1 MALRLW
7 ELHGD
12 GRTVTPGAVV
22 RPEERLSWGRTA
34 GIGMQ
39 HVVAMFGATFL
50 VPVLTGFPPATT
62 ILFSGIGTLLFLV
75 ITRNRVPSYLG
86 SSFAFIA
93 PVIAAKAEWRA
104 RGRGRARRPAGSG
117 AVTASR
123 VEVRR
128 GTYHDSVTLMQVS
141 RQAEELPGVEAAA
154 AVAATPVNL
163 ELLARQGFAVDP
175 AGLGPS
181 DLVLCVRAADDAAAD
196 QAMEQVD
203 TLLAGAGRVG
213 AGGGSGAG
221 PDGGPAAAPR
231 SLRAATRRDPDLN
244 LAVLSVP
251 GRHLHYEIAEALQA
265 GLHVF
270 CFSDGLDPATEAAC
284 KKVAA
289 ERGLLLM
296 GPDCGTAILDGVGLG
311 FANAVRR
318 GPVGVV
324 GASGTGIQEVTCL
337 LDAAGV
343 GISHAIGVGGRDL
356 SPEVGGIMTLR
367 ALDLLA
373 ADDATERLV
382 VISKPPDPQVARR
395 VADAAATTGKPVILA
410 FPGMTDPPPL
420 PPGVGF
426 AGSLEAAAAWAT
438 GIPGVGSTTEPH
450 LPADPPA
457 VTPGAIRGLFSGG
470 TLCYEAMAVVAGVVG
485 RVASNIPLRPEWR
498 LADPNRSEGHTFV
511 DFGDDAMTEGR
522 AHPMIDPGLRN
533 ERFRREA
540 ADPETGVVLLDVV
553 LGYGAHPDPAGELA
567 PLVERAL
574 ADRPGGLSVVVSLC
588 GAAGDP
594 QGLDGQAA
602 TLREA
607 GALVTRSSAQAARL
621 ALAAA
626 GRTGV
631 AGTATATA
639 QRKPL
644 PGGLETMSFR
654 PGPGPGG
661 PGAGLRRPG
670 RTRPDLPGSQSGERG

>member
-1 MALRLW
+1 
-7 ELHGD
+7 
-12 GRTVTPGAVV
+12 
-22 RPEERLSWGRTA
+22 
-34 GIGMQ
+34 
-39 HVVAMFGATFL
+39 
-50 VPVLTGFPPATT
+50 
-62 ILFSGIGTLLFLV
+62 
-75 ITRNRVPSYLG
+75 
-86 SSFAFIA
+86 
-93 PVIAAKAEWRA
+93 
-104 RGRGRARRPAGSG
+104 
-117 AVTASR
+117 VTASR

-141 RQAEELPGVEAAA
+141 RQAEQLPGVEAAA

-181 DLVLCVRAADDAAAD
+181 DLVVCVRAADEETAD
-196 QAMEQVD
+196 QAMEQVAA
-203 TLLAGAGRVG
+203 LLAGPSGGTSGG
-213 AGGGSGAG
+213 AGAG
-221 PDGGPAAAPR
+221 PVAPPR
-231 SLRAATRRDPDLN
+231 SLRAAARRHPDLN

-251 GRHLHYEIAEALQA
+251 GRHLHYEITQALQA

-270 CFSDGLDPATEAAC
+270 CFSDGLDPAAEAAC
-284 KKVAA
+284 KRFAA
-289 ERGLLLM
+289 DRGLLLM

-373 ADDATERLV
+373 ADPATERIV
-382 VISKPPDPQVARR
+382 IISKPPDPEVASR
-395 VADAAATTGKPVILA
+395 VAEAAAATGKPAVLA
-410 FPGMTDPPPL
+410 FPGMAAPPPL
-420 PPGVGF
+420 PDGVTF
-426 AGSLEAAAAWAT
+426 AGSLEEGAAWAVQGGVAAGTLKPQPPAGGAPEGTPDPQPPGDGAPT
-438 GIPGVGSTTEPH
+438 GRVAARGEQGERLSTALPEGPDRPSANPPSANPPSAEPPSADPA
-450 LPADPPA
+450 PADPPPA
-457 VTPGAIRGLFSGG
+457 VTPGAIRGLFCGG
-470 TLCYEAMAVVAGVVG
+470 TLCYEAMAVVANVAG

-498 LADPNRSEGHTFV
+498 LADSNRSEGHTFV
-511 DFGDDAMTEGR
+511 DFGDDALTEGR

-567 PLVERAL
+567 PLIERAL
-574 ADRPGGLSVVVSLC
+574 ADRPGRLSVVVSLC

-602 TLREA
+602 ALRAA
-607 GALVTRSSAQAARL
+607 GALVTRSSAGAARL

-626 GRTGV
+626 GLDR
-631 AGTATATA
+631 AATRPAA
-639 QRKPL
+639 PPRRKPL
-644 PGGLETMSFR
+644 PGGLDQMTFR

-661 PGAGLRRPG
+661 PGAGLRPPRPAN
-670 RTRPDLPGSQSGERG
+670 RPDREGGGRP

>member
-1 MALRLW
+1 M
-7 ELHGD
+7 
-12 GRTVTPGAVV
+12 
-22 RPEERLSWGRTA
+22 
-34 GIGMQ
+34 
-39 HVVAMFGATFL
+39 
-50 VPVLTGFPPATT
+50 
-62 ILFSGIGTLLFLV
+62 
-75 ITRNRVPSYLG
+75 
-86 SSFAFIA
+86 
-93 PVIAAKAEWRA
+93 
-104 RGRGRARRPAGSG
+104 
-117 AVTASR
+117 TASR

-181 DLVLCVRAADDAAAD
+181 DLVLCVRAADDDAAG
-196 QAMEQVD
+196 QAMEQVEA
-203 TLLAGAGRVG
+203 LLAGAGRG
-213 AGGGSGAG
+213 GTGGGSG
-221 PDGGPAAAPR
+221 GGPGAAPPP
-231 SLRAATRRDPDLN
+231 SLRAAARRDPDLN

-251 GRHLHYEIAEALQA
+251 GRHLGYEIAEALQA

-284 KKVAA
+284 KRVAA

-296 GPDCGTAILDGVGLG
+296 GPDCGTAIIDGVGLG

-373 ADDATERLV
+373 TDDATERLV
-382 VISKPPDPQVARR
+382 VISKPPDPRVARR
-395 VADAAATTGKPVILA
+395 VADAAAATGKPAVLA
-410 FPGMTDPPPL
+410 FPGLSDPPPL
-420 PPGVGF
+420 PPGVTF
-426 AGSLEAAAAWAT
+426 AGSLEAAATWA
-438 GIPGVGSTTEPH
+438 VGSPAAEGTPEPH
-450 LPADPPA
+450 LPAPSPPEGDGSQAAEMVVPIVHSPPA

-498 LADPNRSEGHTFV
+498 LADLERSEGHTFV

-522 AHPMIDPGLRN
+522 AHPMIDPSLRN

-540 ADPETGVVLLDVV
+540 ADPATGVVLLDVV

-567 PLVERAL
+567 PLIARAR
-574 ADRPGGLSVVVSLC
+574 ADRPGALSVVVSLC

-602 TLREA
+602 TLQAA
-607 GALVTRSSAQAARL
+607 GGLVTRSSAQAARL

-626 GRTGV
+626 GHADRAR
-631 AGTATATA
+631 AGGGGA
-639 QRKPL
+639 RRPL
-644 PGGLETMSFR
+644 PGGLGSLSFR

-661 PGAGLRRPG
+661 PGAGLGRPPN
-670 RTRPDLPGSQSGERG
+670 RPDAPGGERP

>member
-1 MALRLW
+1 
-7 ELHGD
+7 
-12 GRTVTPGAVV
+12 
-22 RPEERLSWGRTA
+22 
-34 GIGMQ
+34 
-39 HVVAMFGATFL
+39 
-50 VPVLTGFPPATT
+50 
-62 ILFSGIGTLLFLV
+62 
-75 ITRNRVPSYLG
+75 
-86 SSFAFIA
+86 
-93 PVIAAKAEWRA
+93 
-104 RGRGRARRPAGSG
+104 
-117 AVTASR
+117 VTASR

-141 RQAEELPGVEAAA
+141 REAERLPGVEAAA
-154 AVAATPVNL
+154 AVAATQVNL
-163 ELLARQGFAVDP
+163 ELLARQGFAVDA
-175 AGLGPS
+175 AGLGPN
-181 DLVLCVRAADDAAAD
+181 DLVLCVRTADEETAD
-196 QAMEQVD
+196 QAMEQVEA
-203 TLLAGAGRVG
+203 LLAGAGRLST
-213 AGGGSGAG
+213 GGGSVA
-221 PDGGPAAAPR
+221 GGPGGLGAAAPR
-231 SLRAATRRDPDLN
+231 SLRAAARRDPGLN

-270 CFSDGLDPATEAAC
+270 CFSYRLDPATEAAC
-284 KKVAA
+284 KRLAA

-311 FANAVRR
+311 FANAVGR
-318 GPVGVV
+318 GPVGIV
-324 GASGTGIQEVTCL
+324 GASGTGLQEVACL

-373 ADDATERLV
+373 ADEGTERVV
-382 VISKPPDPQVARR
+382 VISKPPDPHVARQVAE
-395 VADAAATTGKPVILA
+395 AAAATGKPSVLA
-410 FPGMTDPPPL
+410 FPGLTDPPEL
-420 PPGVGF
+420 PPGVSF
-426 AGSLEAAAAWAT
+426 AGSLEAAAAWAVE
-438 GIPGVGSTTEPH
+438 GVMGVGGQGAGDAATEGAPEPQPPGPGAPEREGN
-450 LPADPPA
+450 PAAEAMAAVVHNPPPVPIDPPSSPTA
-457 VTPGAIRGLFSGG
+457 TDPLGSPALPTATDPLGPPAAPKAPALTPGAIRGLFSGG
-470 TLCYEAMAVVAGVVG
+470 TLCYEAMALVAGVVG

-540 ADPETGVVLLDVV
+540 ADPEAGVVLLDVV

-602 TLREA
+602 TLRAA

-626 GRTGV
+626 GLDR
-631 AGTATATA
+631 ATA
-639 QRKPL
+639 QR
-644 PGGLETMSFR
+644 
-654 PGPGPGG
+654 
-661 PGAGLRRPG
+661 
-670 RTRPDLPGSQSGERG
+670 PGSEGGGRP

>member
-1 MALRLW
+1 
-7 ELHGD
+7 
-12 GRTVTPGAVV
+12 
-22 RPEERLSWGRTA
+22 
-34 GIGMQ
+34 
-39 HVVAMFGATFL
+39 
-50 VPVLTGFPPATT
+50 
-62 ILFSGIGTLLFLV
+62 
-75 ITRNRVPSYLG
+75 
-86 SSFAFIA
+86 
-93 PVIAAKAEWRA
+93 
-104 RGRGRARRPAGSG
+104 
-117 AVTASR
+117 
-123 VEVRR
+123 
-128 GTYHDSVTLMQVS
+128 MQVS

-289 ERGLLLM
+289 ERGLVLM

-337 LDAAGV
+337 LDAAGI

-485 RVASNIPLRPEWR
+485 RVASNIALRPEWR

-540 ADPETGVVLLDVV
+540 ADLETGVVLLDVV

-602 TLREA
+602 TLRAA

-626 GRTGV
+626 GHTGV
-631 AGTATATA
+631 AGTATARSR
-639 QRKPL
+639 QKPL

>member
-1 MALRLW
+1 MLARPSWPRNRECGGPGVGSRRGAWLPGAGGPRQGCRGGTGPTRRDRRQAPSRPGGCGRRSGAGDLGRNACSGRGGFPGAAPMDT
-7 ELHGD
+7 LGVRAGSTRRAGD
-12 GRTVTPGAVV
+12 GATALGAAP
-22 RPEERLSWGRTA
+22 RPW
-34 GIGMQ
+34 
-39 HVVAMFGATFL
+39 
-50 VPVLTGFPPATT
+50 
-62 ILFSGIGTLLFLV
+62 
-75 ITRNRVPSYLG
+75 
-86 SSFAFIA
+86 
-93 PVIAAKAEWRA
+93 AA
-104 RGRGRARRPAGSG
+104 G

-181 DLVLCVRAADDAAAD
+181 DLVVCVRAADEEAAD

-213 AGGGSGAG
+213 AGGGSG
-221 PDGGPAAAPR
+221 DGPAAAPR

-251 GRHLHYEIAEALQA
+251 GRHLHYEIAEALEA

-284 KKVAA
+284 KRVAA

-318 GPVGVV
+318 GPVGIV

-337 LDAAGV
+337 LDHAGV
-343 GISHAIGVGGRDL
+343 GISHAVGVGGRDL

-367 ALDLLA
+367 ALELLA
-373 ADDATERLV
+373 ADEGTERIV
-382 VISKPPDPQVARR
+382 VISKPPEPEVASR
-395 VADAAATTGKPVILA
+395 VAEAAAATGKPAVLA
-410 FPGMTDPPPL
+410 FPGLAAPPPL
-420 PPGVGF
+420 PDGVTF
-426 AGSLEAAAAWAT
+426 AGSLEDAAAWAVT
-438 GIPGVGSTTEPH
+438 GGVAAGTPDPQAPGDGAPTGRGAARGEQGERLSTALAEGPD
-450 LPADPPA
+450 PPPA
-457 VTPGAIRGLFSGG
+457 VTPGAIRGLFCGG
-470 TLCYEAMAVVAGVVG
+470 TLCYEAMAVVANVVG

-498 LADPNRSEGHTFV
+498 LADSNRSDGHSFV
-511 DFGDDAMTEGR
+511 DFGDDALTEGR

-574 ADRPGGLSVVVSLC
+574 ADRRGGLS
-588 GAAGDP
+588 G
-594 QGLDGQAA
+594 
-602 TLREA
+602 
-607 GALVTRSSAQAARL
+607 
-621 ALAAA
+621 
-626 GRTGV
+626 
-631 AGTATATA
+631 
-639 QRKPL
+639 
-644 PGGLETMSFR
+644 
-654 PGPGPGG
+654 
-661 PGAGLRRPG
+661 
-670 RTRPDLPGSQSGERG
+670 

>member
-1 MALRLW
+1 M
-7 ELHGD
+7 
-12 GRTVTPGAVV
+12 
-22 RPEERLSWGRTA
+22 
-34 GIGMQ
+34 
-39 HVVAMFGATFL
+39 
-50 VPVLTGFPPATT
+50 
-62 ILFSGIGTLLFLV
+62 
-75 ITRNRVPSYLG
+75 
-86 SSFAFIA
+86 
-93 PVIAAKAEWRA
+93 
-104 RGRGRARRPAGSG
+104 
-117 AVTASR
+117 TASR
-123 VEVRR
+123 IEVRK

-141 RQAEELPGVEAAA
+141 RQAEDLPGVEAAA
-154 AVAATPVNL
+154 AVAATQVNL
-163 ELLARQGFAVDP
+163 ELLARQGFDVED

-181 DLVLCVRAADDAAAD
+181 DLVICVRAADEEAAG
-196 QAMEQVD
+196 QAMAQVEA
-203 TLLAGAGRVG
+203 LLAGGGG
-213 AGGGSGAG
+213 AGGGAGTGSGGVAV
-221 PDGGPAAAPR
+221 APR
-231 SLRAATRRDPDLN
+231 SLRAAARRDPELN

-270 CFSDGLDPATEAAC
+270 CFSDGLDPATEAAR
-284 KKVAA
+284 KREAA

-367 ALDLLA
+367 ALALLA
-373 ADDATERLV
+373 ADETTERLV
-382 VISKPPDPQVARR
+382 VISKPPDREVARR
-395 VADAAATTGKPVILA
+395 VADAAAATGKPAVLA
-410 FPGMTDPPPL
+410 FPGLADPPPL
-420 PPGVGF
+420 PDGV
-426 AGSLEAAAAWAT
+426 AVVGSLEAAAAWAAGVAGMGEPRPSAPGPSEGERSSAKDFGAWVVHRPT
-438 GIPGVGSTTEPH
+438 GDLPGD
-450 LPADPPA
+450 PAA

-553 LGYGAHPDPAGELA
+553 LGHGAHPDPAGELA
-567 PLVERAL
+567 PLVARAS
-574 ADRPGGLSVVVSLC
+574 ADRLGRLSVVVSLC

-594 QGLDGQAA
+594 QGLDAQAA
-602 TLREA
+602 TLRAA

-626 GRTGV
+626 GL
-631 AGTATATA
+631 AGTAGPVGRAA
-639 QRKPL
+639 RRPL
-644 PGGLETMSFR
+644 PGGLDSMSFR

-661 PGAGLRRPG
+661 PGAGLGRPP
-670 RTRPDLPGSQSGERG
+670 TRPETPGGERP

>member
-1 MALRLW
+1 
-7 ELHGD
+7 
-12 GRTVTPGAVV
+12 
-22 RPEERLSWGRTA
+22 
-34 GIGMQ
+34 
-39 HVVAMFGATFL
+39 
-50 VPVLTGFPPATT
+50 
-62 ILFSGIGTLLFLV
+62 
-75 ITRNRVPSYLG
+75 
-86 SSFAFIA
+86 
-93 PVIAAKAEWRA
+93 
-104 RGRGRARRPAGSG
+104 
-117 AVTASR
+117 VTASR

-181 DLVLCVRAADDAAAD
+181 DLVLCVRAADDAAAG
-196 QAMEQVD
+196 QAMEQVEA
-203 TLLAGAGRVG
+203 LLAGAGRG
-213 AGGGSGAG
+213 STGGGSG
-221 PDGGPAAAPR
+221 GGPGAAAPR
-231 SLRAATRRDPDLN
+231 SLRAAARRDPGLN

-251 GRHLHYEIAEALQA
+251 GRHLGYEIAEALQA

-284 KKVAA
+284 KRVAA

-296 GPDCGTAILDGVGLG
+296 GPDCGTAIIDGVGLG

-343 GISHAIGVGGRDL
+343 GISHAVGVGGRDL
-356 SPEVGGIMTLR
+356 SPEVGGIMTIS
-367 ALDLLA
+367 ALDLLG

-382 VISKPPDPQVARR
+382 VISKPPDPGVARR
-395 VADAAATTGKPVILA
+395 VADAAAATGKPAVLA
-410 FPGMTDPPPL
+410 FPGLGDPPPL
-420 PPGVGF
+420 PPGVTF
-426 AGSLEAAAAWAT
+426 AGSLEAAAAWA
-438 GIPGVGSTTEPH
+438 VGSPAADGAPEPH
-450 LPADPPA
+450 LPAPSPPEGDGSPAAQTVVPAVHSPPA

-470 TLCYEAMAVVAGVVG
+470 TLCYEAMAVVAGVAG
-485 RVASNIPLRPEWR
+485 RAASNIPLRPEWR
-498 LADPNRSEGHTFV
+498 LTDLHRSEGHTFV

-540 ADPETGVVLLDVV
+540 ADPATGVVLLDVV

-574 ADRPGGLSVVVSLC
+574 AERPGGLSVVVSLC

-594 QGLDGQAA
+594 QDLDGQAA
-602 TLREA
+602 VLRAA

-626 GRTGV
+626 GLGA
-631 AGTATATA
+631 AG
-639 QRKPL
+639 P
-644 PGGLETMSFR
+644 
-654 PGPGPGG
+654 PGG
-661 PGAGLRRPG
+661 PGHGG
-670 RTRPDLPGSQSGERG
+670 RQP